1 MDVNYTVS
9 ENRIHEIRPQDP
21 DFVIRDG
28 FRSSVR
34 AGFEID
40 NQCPSNV
47 RNHIVD
53 AIDRGW
59 LIPVAYVHDTELLWG
74 NLQR

>member
-1 MDVNYTVS
+1 MDIKYTVA
-9 ENRIHEIRPQDP
+9 NNTIHTIRPEDP

-28 FRSSVR
+28 FRTSVR

-40 NQCPSNV
+40 QQCPGDIRSY
-47 RNHIVD
+47 IVS

-59 LIPVAYVHDTELLWG
+59 LTPVAYVHDTELVWG
-74 NLQR
+74 KLQR